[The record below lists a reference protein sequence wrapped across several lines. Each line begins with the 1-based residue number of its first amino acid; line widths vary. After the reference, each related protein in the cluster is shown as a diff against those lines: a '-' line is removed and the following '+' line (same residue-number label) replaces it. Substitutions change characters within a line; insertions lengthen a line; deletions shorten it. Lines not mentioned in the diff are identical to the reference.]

1 MAMLNNQR
9 AIRTYADKPGGIE
22 DLLVFFGTFYVMFLE
37 ICRKSEPS
45 VDFMRVG
52 LFPFFTFLAS
62 LECSSGITV

>member
-1 MAMLNNQR
+1 MRNVLR
-9 AIRTYADKPGGIE
+9 RLISLRVRSVLT
-22 DLLVFFGTFYVMFLE
+22 LVHLWVSMFYVMFLE

-62 LECSSGITV
+62 LERSSGITL